1 MKIGETYELR
11 LHGEE
16 TAKMYKLINQERG
29 FYIFVDIESGDKIV
43 ARLSS
48 FEKINESR

>member
-1 MKIGETYELR
+1 MTVGETYELR

-16 TAKMYKLINQERG
+16 IAKMYKLIKKERG
-29 FYIFVDIESGDKIV
+29 FFVFVDIESGDRII

-48 FEKINESR
+48 FEKMNESR